1 MTDRPMIVLA
11 VETATACQS
20 VAVLEDERVL
30 AFVEEV
36 AEGSHAR
43 SLIPNIDRALKQ
55 AGLGLADLTGLALS
69 IGPGSFTGLR
79 VGVATML
86 GLRSV
91 TNLPLVTVP
100 TLEAL
105 AFRARG
111 SPGAICPILKSRPGE
126 VYWSLYEW
134 ADDGRLIQ
142 RQKERVGTVKELAEA
157 LETGTT
163 VTGDGWMTYADE
175 IRGLLSERRVALL
188 EAGPEAMSLSAV
200 AVGLR
205 GMARLAR
212 GEVVGPIVTPLY
224 VQRCEAEIKY
234 DRSSTVS
241 PVARRFRRVAA
252 KRHRRSRAK
261 TTSES

>member
-1 MTDRPMIVLA
+1 MTHRSMTVLA
-11 VETATACQS
+11 AETATARQS
-20 VAVLEDERVL
+20 VAVLDEARVL
-30 AFVEEV
+30 AFVEEI

-55 AGLGLADLTGLALS
+55 AGLGLTDLSGLVLS

-100 TLEAL
+100 TMEAL
-105 AFRARG
+105 AFRTKG
-111 SPGAICPILKSRPGE
+111 SSGVICPILKSRAGE
-126 VYWSLYEW
+126 VYWALFEW
-134 ADDGRLIQ
+134 TDDGRLIQ
-142 RQKERVGTVKELAEA
+142 TQGERVGTVKELAEA
-157 LETGTT
+157 LEAGTT
-163 VTGDGWMTYADE
+163 VIGDGWLIYADE
-175 IRGLLSERRVALL
+175 IRGLLAERRVTLS
-188 EAGPEAMSLSAV
+188 EAAPEAMSPSAI

-212 GEVVGPIVTPLY
+212 GEVAGPIVTPLY
-224 VQRCEAEIKY
+224 GQRCEAEIKY
-234 DRSSTVS
+234 DRSVTVS

-252 KRHRRSRAK
+252 KRRRRSPTKAAAQR
-261 TTSES
+261 